1 MQLHHRITVCG
12 REEGKREN
20 GCVCQELE
28 SVIGDL
34 RAEKERLT
42 IDRQAAEDAAVL
54 AREQVMGKQRI
65 VDELEVFQ

>member
-1 MQLHHRITVCG
+1 MWKRG
-12 REEGKREN
+12 REEREN
-20 GCVCQELE
+20 GCVCQEQE

-54 AREQVMGKQRI
+54 AREQVMGKQKI
-65 VDELEVFQ
+65 VDELEVFL